1 MRGGR
6 SRTAPPLVI
15 KAKNKDKM
23 KNQFKK
29 TYGVSGLIDWQ
40 AQIKA
45 GKASLIVTF
54 TGGGLTSYGVTP
66 AQYTTENIL
75 FQKIIENSKEFK
87 KGKIK
92 LLRTIPLN
100 PTADVNANTVTD
112 LADVRKVV
120 PKENLRAIEGVQN
133 CSDAR
138 IWLKEHKNVSVV
150 GKSKQE
156 IVEIAAA
163 NGVSFPN
170 LMK

>member
-1 MRGGR
+1 
-6 SRTAPPLVI
+6 
-15 KAKNKDKM
+15 M

-75 FQKIIENSKEFK
+75 YQKIIENSKDFK
-87 KGKIK
+87 RGKIK
-92 LLRTIPLN
+92 LLRTVPLSD
-100 PTADVNANTVTD
+100 TADITSNSVTD
-112 LADVRKVV
+112 LEEVRKVV
-120 PKENLRAIEGVQN
+120 PKEKMHVVESVLN

-170 LMK
+170 LTK

>member
-1 MRGGR
+1 
-6 SRTAPPLVI
+6 
-15 KAKNKDKM
+15 
-23 KNQFKK
+23 
-29 TYGVSGLIDWQ
+29 
-40 AQIKA
+40 
-45 GKASLIVTF
+45 
-54 TGGGLTSYGVTP
+54 VTP

-75 FQKIIENSKEFK
+75 YQKIIENSKEFK

>member
-1 MRGGR
+1 
-6 SRTAPPLVI
+6 
-15 KAKNKDKM
+15 M

-45 GKASLIVTF
+45 GKASLVVSF

-75 FQKIIENSKEFK
+75 YQKIIENSKEFK

-120 PKENLRAIEGVQN
+120 PKENLRVIEGVQN

-156 IVEIAAA
+156 IIEIAAA

>member
-1 MRGGR
+1 
-6 SRTAPPLVI
+6 
-15 KAKNKDKM
+15 M

-45 GKASLIVTF
+45 GRASLVVNF

-66 AQYTTENIL
+66 AQYVTENIL
-75 FQKIIENSKEFK
+75 YQKVIENSKEFK
-87 KGKIK
+87 SGKIK
-92 LLRTIPLN
+92 LLRSIPLN
-100 PTADVNANTVTD
+100 ATAEVTSSSVTD
-112 LADVRKVV
+112 LDEVRKVV
-120 PKENLRAIEGVQN
+120 PKEKMREVLSVYN

-156 IVEIAAA
+156 IIEIAKD
-163 NGVSFPN
+163 NGIVFPN
-170 LMK
+170 LIK